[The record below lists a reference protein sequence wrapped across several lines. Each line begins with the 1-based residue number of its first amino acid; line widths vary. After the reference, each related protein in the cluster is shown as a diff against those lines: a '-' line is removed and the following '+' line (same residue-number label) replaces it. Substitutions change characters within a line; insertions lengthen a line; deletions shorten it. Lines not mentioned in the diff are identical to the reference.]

1 MLSILYL
8 KGDPRS
14 SSMPNTVVAVPG
26 MHILP
31 RVLVIA
37 EDRAA
42 RTALQRLLGS
52 DGYDVAVTANEAVGL
67 ELLRDA
73 LPVAV
78 VLDLHRRSSNAAGMS
93 FFKIKQVVC
102 EIPVIGLGIWLES
115 DTIVLLELGVGDYV
129 SRPFSGREL
138 SARVRVAVRR
148 SLRTRASEGRL
159 RF

>member
-52 DGYDVAVTANEAVGL
+52 DGYDVAVTANEAARL
-67 ELLRDA
+67 ELLRTA
-73 LPVAV
+73 PPVALI
-78 VLDLHRRSSNAAGMS
+78 LDLHRGADRAAGDV
-93 FFKIKQVVC
+93 FRKI
-102 EIPVIGLGIWLES
+102 
-115 DTIVLLELGVGDYV
+115 
-129 SRPFSGREL
+129 R
-138 SARVRVAVRR
+138 
-148 SLRTRASEGRL
+148 
-159 RF
+159 